1 MRRTSLSLHEQET
14 IINFNRGDATAHV
27 FTYDKTWQKHLEGRL
42 RLKPVMVNGHGGRG
56 YLIDKKR
63 IPVPRA
69 PRRLTDRQRKELGQR
84 LARGRA
90 RQRVSAPQLM

>member
-1 MRRTSLSLHEQET
+1 MRRTSLSPAEQET
-14 IINFNRGDATAHV
+14 VINFNRSDSTAHV
-27 FTYDKTWQKHLEGRL
+27 FTYEKTWQKHLEGRL
-42 RLKPVMVNGHGGRG
+42 RLKPVMVNSRGGKE

-63 IPVPRA
+63 VPMPRA

-90 RQRVSAPQLM
+90 RRRVSASQPM